1 MRHKQMASE
10 QDKTKTSVTK
20 TQFEPN
26 DKVSVPFSGTSGKDF
41 QSYKPARA
49 GIQAFG
55 TRKKFHKGVDYGSGL
70 TYVDSAGKTR
80 KVGLGTPVKSMMSGE
95 VTLLPSYF
103 TGDGVTDYG
112 IAVRSKDPNGKDVT
126 VVYGHLSKESVQAAF
141 GADKVKQAIN
151 SGGSLGRVE
160 RGKTI
165 GAIGSTGGS
174 SRTGNEPHVHIS
186 VYKGDTPV
194 TTDRSKMY
202 NPTEYFKGL
211 TLTEDKQQ
219 SKSGKSDTEVAK
231 TDLAS
236 TQSVNSNQALDLS
249 TLENGTTTSTQ
260 NGNVVADSS
269 YQSTS
274 NNRVSD
280 ASEVSKVVT
289 LLKENAA
296 EVKKQYGLDVTTDE
310 GLGKAVMQYWKENN
324 LDPKTLK
331 EQLPSLKDSK
341 TASSAESSDTTKSNT
356 DLSNVVTL
364 LKDNATEVKK
374 QYGLDVTSEEG
385 LGKAVMQYW
394 KENNLDPKALKE
406 QLPSLKESE
415 FSKVSTALTDTK
427 TTETTKNKQLVL
439 N

>member
-1 MRHKQMASE
+1 MVSE
-10 QDKTKTSVTK
+10 QDKTKTASVSK
-20 TQFEPN
+20 IQFEPN
-26 DKVSVPFSGTSGKDF
+26 DKVSVPFSGTSSKDF

-70 TYVDSAGKTR
+70 TYVDSAGKTQ

-141 GADKVKQAIN
+141 GADKVKQALSN
-151 SGGSLGRVE
+151 GGSLGRIE

-186 VYKGDTPV
+186 VYKGNTPV

-202 NPTEYFKGL
+202 NPTDYFKGL

-219 SKSGKSDTEVAK
+219 SKSGKSDTEAAK
-231 TDLAS
+231 TDLTS
-236 TQSVNSNQALDLS
+236 TQSVNSNQALDLN
-249 TLENGTTTSTQ
+249 TLENETTTSTQ
-260 NGNVVADSS
+260 NDTAVADSS
-269 YQSTS
+269 YQSNS

-280 ASEVSKVVT
+280 STDVSKVVA

-296 EVKKQYGLDVTTDE
+296 EVKKQYGLDVTTDD
-310 GLGKAVMQYWKENN
+310 GLGKAVMKYWKENN

-331 EQLPSLKDSK
+331 EQLP
-341 TASSAESSDTTKSNT
+341 NI
-356 DLSNVVTL
+356 
-364 LKDNATEVKK
+364 
-374 QYGLDVTSEEG
+374 
-385 LGKAVMQYW
+385 
-394 KENNLDPKALKE
+394 
-406 QLPSLKESE
+406 KESE
-415 FSKVSTALTDTK
+415 IATAFTTLVN
-427 TTETTKNKQLVL
+427 TTETTKTKEVALQR
-439 N
+439 